1 MLSRAIASQGYLNRV
16 LLNNT
21 RASCL
26 RLNTWHLP
34 VSDVRCHSRTTWPF
48 ASLVKPNH
56 QRSPLVS
63 DVFRTESC
71 HLSDIESRYLP
82 HIRITKSCH
91 LYYVRFYFS
100 GQTPC
105 TTSGESLVSTP
116 STTPSASGGT
126 PSASGGTPSASGGT
140 PSASGGTP
148 SASGGTPSISG
159 GTPSTTPS
167 HSGDAQSSST
177 HLSPQTSM
185 NKSPTHSLNRFNLII
200 TQ

>member
-1 MLSRAIASQGYLNRV
+1 MFSPAITSQGYLNRI

-82 HIRITKSCH
+82 QIRITKSCH

-100 GQTPC
+100 GQTPVPPPC
-105 TTSGESLVSTP
+105 PNELTLFLYFWFFLKSVTCSG
-116 STTPSASGGT
+116 
-126 PSASGGTPSASGGT
+126 
-140 PSASGGTP
+140 
-148 SASGGTPSISG
+148 I
-159 GTPSTTPS
+159 
-167 HSGDAQSSST
+167 HW
-177 HLSPQTSM
+177 
-185 NKSPTHSLNRFNLII
+185 
-200 TQ
+200 

>member
-1 MLSRAIASQGYLNRV
+1 MLSTSIASQGYLNRI

-21 RASCL
+21 RVSCL

-91 LYYVRFYFS
+91 LYYVRFTFCSSGWRQFPPLSQWTDSFS
-100 GQTPC
+100 PILIFRQVC
-105 TTSGESLVSTP
+105 HLLRNSLAKVC
-116 STTPSASGGT
+116 SAFKIKDNVRHV
-126 PSASGGTPSASGGT
+126 PVW
-140 PSASGGTP
+140 
-148 SASGGTPSISG
+148 
-159 GTPSTTPS
+159 
-167 HSGDAQSSST
+167 DV
-177 HLSPQTSM
+177 
-185 NKSPTHSLNRFNLII
+185 KV
-200 TQ
+200 

>member
-1 MLSRAIASQGYLNRV
+1 MLSTSIASQGYLNRI

-91 LYYVRFYFS
+91 LYYVPFTFCSSGWRQFPPIVPMNRLFFS
-100 GQTPC
+100 NFDFSP
-105 TTSGESLVSTP
+105 SLSL
-116 STTPSASGGT
+116 
-126 PSASGGTPSASGGT
+126 
-140 PSASGGTP
+140 
-148 SASGGTPSISG
+148 
-159 GTPSTTPS
+159 
-167 HSGDAQSSST
+167 AQEFT
-177 HLSPQTSM
+177 GKGIFRIQ
-185 NKSPTHSLNRFNLII
+185 KQR
-200 TQ
+200 